1 MQEKLSTASHGQPA
15 QAATDHSVVDHE
27 AWLQPIPESART
39 RKVSGQFWIWAG
51 ANLAPINWVLGA
63 LGIQLGLGLA
73 DTITVLVLGNLIGM
87 LLFGCFV
94 LLGQKTGATG
104 MVLARAAFGR
114 RGNYLPAAI
123 QALLVIG
130 WCAVNTWIILD
141 LVMALFGTLGWVDPE
156 APNYAWKIGVA
167 TFIMALQVAIAWF
180 GYKAIAAFEKW
191 TVPPTI
197 LILAVMSAVAW
208 FGMDIDWGYAGPAG
222 AILEGSERIAAMSA
236 VMTAIGIGWGITWFT
251 YAADYS
257 RFVSTSVHKK
267 KVYLASVL
275 GQFIPVV
282 WLGVLGASLATNSG
296 EIDPGKLIVLN
307 FGAMALP
314 VLLMVLHGP
323 SATNILNIY
332 TFSVATQA
340 LDISISRRKL
350 NLFVGVFSLAAVVF
364 FIFQE
369 DFAAVLDAWLI
380 GLVAW
385 VAAWGGIMLVH
396 YFWLDKRW
404 PGEPERLFDGVGTKR
419 LPGVNW
425 AGVIALLAGIFAT
438 WLFMYGL
445 IPIMQGPIAVALGG
459 WDLSWLA
466 GGLTS
471 AGVYAILG
479 PRQHIRYLAL
489 EPRTTKNVDAAPEA
503 TAPEAEGHAAGS
515 TPALPAL

>member
-1 MQEKLSTASHGQPA
+1 MQEKLSPATHGHAAPA
-15 QAATDHSVVDHE
+15 GQDHNVVDHE

-73 DTITVLVLGNLIGM
+73 DTVTVLVLGNLIGM

-222 AILEGSERIAAMSA
+222 HILEGSERIAAMSA

-257 RFVSTSVHKK
+257 RFVSTSVPKK

-323 SATNILNIY
+323 IATNILNIY

-404 PGEPERLFDGVGTKR
+404 PGEPERLFDAVGTKR

-425 AGVIALLAGIFAT
+425 AGVVSLVAGIVAT

-479 PRQHIRYLAL
+479 PRQHIRYLAVK
-489 EPRTTKNVDAAPEA
+489 PRTANAVNPAPGAGGKETD
-503 TAPEAEGHAAGS
+503 TA
-515 TPALPAL
+515 PALPAR

>member
-1 MQEKLSTASHGQPA
+1 MQDNLSPSSSGPASSTPA
-15 QAATDHSVVDHE
+15 QSDPATAPGHDSE
-27 AWLQPIPESART
+27 AWLQPIPESDRT

-63 LGIQLGLGLA
+63 LGIHLGLGFA
-73 DTITVLVLGNLIGM
+73 DTVIVLVLGNLIGM

-141 LVMALFGTLGWVDPE
+141 LVMALFGTLGWVDPD
-156 APNYAWKIGVA
+156 AKNYAWKIGVA
-167 TFIMALQVAIAWF
+167 TAIMAAQVAIAWF

-197 LILAVMSAVAW
+197 IILAVMSCVAW
-208 FGMDIDWGYAGPAG
+208 FGMKIDWGYAGPAG
-222 AILEGSERIAAMSA
+222 NILEGSERIAAMSA

-257 RFVSTSVHKK
+257 RFVSTSVPKR

-296 EIDPGKLIVLN
+296 EIDPGKLIVQN
-307 FGAMALP
+307 FGVLALP

-323 SATNILNIY
+323 IATNILNIY

-340 LDISISRRKL
+340 LDIKISRRKL
-350 NLFVGVFSLAAVVF
+350 NLFVGVFSLIAVVF

-385 VAAWGGIMLVH
+385 VAAWGGVMLVH

-404 PGEPERLFDGVGTKR
+404 PAKVDRLFDPVGTHR
-419 LPGVNW
+419 LPVINW
-425 AGVIALLAGIFAT
+425 AGIVSLLVGIFST

-445 IPIMQGPIAVALGG
+445 VPAMQGPVAVALGG

-471 AGVYAILG
+471 AASYAVLG
-479 PRQHIRYLAL
+479 PRAHKKYVLAGSNHVL
-489 EPRTTKNVDAAPEA
+489 LTQPAPAPAVERTTA
-503 TAPEAEGHAAGS
+503 
-515 TPALPAL
+515 

>member
-1 MQEKLSTASHGQPA
+1 MQEKLSTATHGQSG
-15 QAATDHSVVDHE
+15 QAAQDHSVVDHE

-141 LVMALFGTLGWVDPE
+141 LVMALFGTLGWVDPD

-257 RFVSTSVHKK
+257 RFVSTSVPKK

-323 SATNILNIY
+323 IATNILNIY

-404 PGEPERLFDGVGTKR
+404 PGEPERLFDAVGTKR

-425 AGVIALLAGIFAT
+425 AGVISLVAGIFAT

-445 IPIMQGPIAVALGG
+445 IPVMQGPIAVALGG

-479 PRQHIRYLAL
+479 PRYHVRYLAR
-489 EPRTTKNVDAAPEA
+489 ERSAAQQADAAAGEEA
-503 TAPEAEGHAAGS
+503 TSADSA
-515 TPALPAL
+515 PALPAL

>member
-1 MQEKLSTASHGQPA
+1 MQEKLSSAAHGQPGEAA
-15 QAATDHSVVDHE
+15 QDHSVVDHE

-156 APNYAWKIGVA
+156 APNYGWKIGVA

-208 FGMDIDWGYAGPAG
+208 FGMDINWGYAGPAG

-257 RFVSTSVHKK
+257 RFVSTSVPKK

-296 EIDPGKLIVLN
+296 QIDPGKLIVLN

-323 SATNILNIY
+323 IATNILNIY

-350 NLFVGVFSLAAVVF
+350 NLFVGVFSLGAVVF

-396 YFWLDKRW
+396 YFWLEKRW
-404 PGEPERLFDGVGTKR
+404 PAGTDRLFDGVGTKR

-425 AGVIALLAGIFAT
+425 AGVVSLVAGIVAT

-489 EPRTTKNVDAAPEA
+489 EPRAA
-503 TAPEAEGHAAGS
+503 AETEGQPAGT

>member
-1 MQEKLSTASHGQPA
+1 MRETPPMISAGPVVNE
-15 QAATDHSVVDHE
+15 DHVDHE
-27 AWLQPIPESART
+27 AWLQPIPESQRT

-63 LGIQLGLGLA
+63 LGIHLGLGFA
-73 DTITVLVLGNLIGM
+73 DTVTVLVLGNLIGM

-114 RGNYLPAAI
+114 RGNYLPATI
-123 QALLVIG
+123 QAVLVIG

-141 LVMALFGTLGWVDPE
+141 LVMALFGTLGWVDPT
-156 APNYAWKIGVA
+156 AQNYAWKIGVA
-167 TFIMALQVAIAWF
+167 TAIMAAQVAIAWF

-197 LILAVMSAVAW
+197 IILAVMSAVAW
-208 FGMDIDWGYAGPAG
+208 FGMKIDWGYAGPAG
-222 AILEGSERIAAMSA
+222 QILEGSERIAAMSA

-257 RFVSTSVHKK
+257 RFVSTEVPKK

-282 WLGVLGASLATNSG
+282 WLGILGASLATNSG
-296 EIDPGKLIVLN
+296 EIDPGKLIVQN
-307 FGAMALP
+307 FGVLALP

-323 SATNILNIY
+323 IATNILNIY
-332 TFSVATQA
+332 TFSVATQS
-340 LDISISRRKL
+340 LDITISRRKL
-350 NLFVGVFSLAAVVF
+350 NLFVGVFSLAAVIF

-369 DFAAVLDAWLI
+369 DFATVLDAWLI

-385 VAAWGGIMLVH
+385 VAAWGGVMLVH
-396 YFWLDKRW
+396 YFWLEKRH
-404 PGEPERLFDGVGTKR
+404 PGNPERLFDAVGTKR
-419 LPGVNW
+419 LPDVNW
-425 AGVIALLAGIFAT
+425 AGVVSLLVGIFAT

-445 IPIMQGPIAVALGG
+445 VPAMQGPIAVALGG

-466 GGLTS
+466 GGLAS
-471 AGVYAILG
+471 AGSYAILG
-479 PRQHIRYLAL
+479 PRFHRRHL
-489 EPRTTKNVDAAPEA
+489 D
-503 TAPEAEGHAAGS
+503 S
-515 TPALPAL
+515 ALPAATVAKATADLRFATQPGAPAGH

>member
-1 MQEKLSTASHGQPA
+1 MQEKLSTATHGQPG
-15 QAATDHSVVDHE
+15 QAAQNHSVVDHE
-27 AWLQPIPESART
+27 AWLQPIPEAART

-257 RFVSTSVHKK
+257 RFVSTSVPKK

-323 SATNILNIY
+323 IATNILNIY

-404 PGEPERLFDGVGTKR
+404 PGEPGRLFDAVGTKR

-425 AGVIALLAGIFAT
+425 AGVISLVAGIFAT

-471 AGVYAILG
+471 AAVYAILG

-489 EPRTTKNVDAAPEA
+489 KPAAGLQA
-503 TAPEAEGHAAGS
+503 DTAPGDGASTDS
-515 TPALPAL
+515 TPALPAR